1 MMKLKNNGVNIKDVD
16 KKLKDFFPLIEEII
30 LKVEGQKYCP
40 TITSGKDGLHSK
52 DSLHY
57 QGLAIDLRTRD
68 MKNPKMV
75 VILLKNTLD
84 YELDIVLEKDHI
96 HIEYDPKYTNN
107 I

>member
-1 MMKLKNNGVNIKDVD
+1 MMKLKNNTVNIKDID
-16 KKLKDFFPLIEEII
+16 KRLKDFFPLIEEII

-40 TITSGKDGLHSK
+40 TITSGKDGNHSYN
-52 DSLHY
+52 SLHY

-75 VILLKNTLD
+75 IKLLKKALD

-96 HIEYDPKYTNN
+96 HIEYDPKYTSN